1 MSQDEYRANAAECQR
16 MADSSLN
23 PQDRRQWLKLAES
36 WLRMLRSARGAA
48 SQSFDGAQKPNGM
61 PDGFEH
67 VSSASAERSGGG
79 SNGRSGPE
87 QPN

>member
-1 MSQDEYRANAAECQR
+1 MSQDEYRANAEECQR

-36 WLRMLRSARGAA
+36 WLRMLRSARGAG
-48 SQSFDGAQKPNGM
+48 SQSFDGAQKPAGM
-61 PDGFEH
+61 PDGFDR
-67 VSSASAERSGGG
+67 VSSASADRNHGG
-79 SNGRSGPE
+79 SDGRSGRE